1 MKVGDRMPEV
11 LGLNEKG
18 EEVTMAQFK
27 GRKVIVYAYPKDNT
41 SGCTAEACSLKE
53 HYADLQAAGYDVV
66 GVSKDSAASH
76 QKFIEK
82 YDLPFPLIADT
93 EKALLQSLDVWGEK
107 TMCGKKVMGTLRT
120 TFLVDENGVVEK
132 IFSPKEIK
140 TKIHAEQIL
149 EAIK

>member
-53 HYADLQAAGYDVV
+53 HYADLQAAGYDARTLLPATR
-66 GVSKDSAASH
+66 SLLRSMTFRSH
-76 QKFIEK
+76 
-82 YDLPFPLIADT
+82 
-93 EKALLQSLDVWGEK
+93 
-107 TMCGKKVMGTLRT
+107 
-120 TFLVDENGVVEK
+120 
-132 IFSPKEIK
+132 
-140 TKIHAEQIL
+140 
-149 EAIK
+149 